1 MFSAWL
7 GYSSFQLLVKTS
19 HGIPK
24 WEKMPLVWPPHKTRQ
39 KESLRTSQVSSSWMS
54 PSTWTLSGRS
64 IHYLVRQL
72 TIAAAIVMTMN
83 DIYDMI
89 QKFQNAFSGLITA
102 TNLRTTYCHPHFTG
116 KHVEKLRDL
125 SKDVEIEVRFSDVKV
140 YTFLV
145 WNISK
150 HNKSTSSYKE
160 HAGTHPRDYALA
172 SELPSLW
179 TVSLMSRC
187 SLSCI
192 YHSEE
197 DQVSPLWCAE
207 LSIQSRHHGGLFSPS
222 F

>member
-1 MFSAWL
+1 MGKDATSL
-7 GYSSFQLLVKTS
+7 TSPQNKTKGVLT
-19 HGIPK
+19 HIPGVLFLNVTLHLNPFR
-24 WEKMPLVWPPHKTRQ
+24 EEHSLPSKT
-39 KESLRTSQVSSSWMS
+39 T
-54 PSTWTLSGRS
+54 
-64 IHYLVRQL
+64 HYC
-72 TIAAAIVMTMN
+72 AAIVMTMN

-140 YTFLV
+140 HTFLV

-150 HNKSTSSYKE
+150 HNKSTNSYKE
-160 HAGTHPRDYALA
+160 HAGTRPGDHALA

-187 SLSCI
+187 SLSCTMI

-197 DQVSPLWCAE
+197 DQMSPPWCAE
-207 LSIQSRHHGGLFSPS
+207 FSIQSRHHGGLFSPS